1 MLIYFNVFPSFNS
14 HCGEKNMASQGWLVA
29 VRRLQS
35 TRCILRT
42 AHVRSAKCLTAKEI
56 GSKECRRELMT
67 SILRQGEKINTSK
80 VDFDSLHTN
89 PETPIPVIDSCYW
102 G

>member
-1 MLIYFNVFPSFNS
+1 MHVNVFPSFNS
-14 HCGEKNMASQGWLVA
+14 HCGGKNMASQRWLVA
-29 VRRLQS
+29 ARRLQS

-42 AHVRSAKCLTAKEI
+42 AHVGSAKCLTAKGI
-56 GSKECRRELMT
+56 GIKECRRELMT

-80 VDFDSLHTN
+80 VDFDFLRAN
-89 PETPIPVIDSCYW
+89 PHPGTPNPVIDSCYW